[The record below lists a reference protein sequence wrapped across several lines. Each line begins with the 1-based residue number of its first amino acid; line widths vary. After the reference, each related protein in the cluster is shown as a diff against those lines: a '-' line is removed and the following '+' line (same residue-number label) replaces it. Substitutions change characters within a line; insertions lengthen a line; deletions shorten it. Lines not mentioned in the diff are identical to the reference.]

1 MFHRVKS
8 EAPADQDK
16 NQLFSNLPSSR
27 EESAPKMKPANHEV
41 AAKPAVESV
50 KRPTESVVAESVQPE
65 PTVSARPSYMASKAA
80 EAPKAQ
86 QAQPTYKSQSYLQ
99 ISNTKEDKKPMADQN
114 TMSLSEKETSA
125 RDTSASIYSRGP
137 SSAAP
142 AAPSYNPS
150 VYTSPY
156 AAKPSAPTTA
166 AEAVSNDRKLTIGRG
181 ITMSGE
187 IESCDHLFVEGT
199 VEAAL
204 KGAKVLDIAETGVFY
219 GTVEINEATI
229 SGRFEGELV
238 VNGRL
243 TVESTGVI
251 TGTISYGEIQV
262 ESGAIIDGRMT
273 PAAAGKASS
282 KPAQREVAR
291 DTGRALFE
299 DRDAYEAAE

>member
-1 MFHRVKS
+1 MFHRVKT

-27 EESAPKMKPANHEV
+27 EESAPKMKPANVEV
-41 AAKPAVESV
+41 AAKPAPESV
-50 KRPTESVVAESVQPE
+50 KRPAESAPSESARAE
-65 PTVSARPSYMASKAA
+65 PTVSTRPSYMTPKA

-86 QAQPTYKSQSYLQ
+86 PTYTSKSYLQ

-114 TMSLSEKETSA
+114 SMSLSEKEPSA
-125 RDTSASIYSRGP
+125 RETSASLYSRSA

-156 AAKPSAPTTA
+156 AQKPSAPTTA
-166 AEAVSNDRKLTIGRG
+166 AEAASNDRKLTIGRG

-187 IESCDHLFVEGT
+187 IEACDHLYVEGT

-204 KGAKVLDIAETGVFY
+204 KGAKILDIAETGVFY

-273 PAAAGKASS
+273 PAAAGKSSS
-282 KPAQREVAR
+282 KPAAREREVAR